1 MDILVEMAVQVGVT
15 YCGPEKVKPY
25 EEAVRAVGLEPVR
38 LIPGE
43 SQNLDGLFGL
53 LLTGGAD
60 VNPKLYG
67 QTAREE
73 TQPPDDR
80 RDEMEC
86 GLVGEALAIDLP
98 VLAICRGMQVLNV
111 QLHGSLQQHLSS
123 AEIHVRRLEG
133 QEARKHH
140 AVHTVTVSPGTLL
153 SGIVGT
159 GELSVNSRHHQA
171 VDQLGQGVVA
181 VAFSEDGVVEAI
193 EYPARRFVLG
203 VQWHP
208 EDRIDVSKSD
218 RELFEAFARA
228 VSVGRRSELSR

>member
-1 MDILVEMAVQVGVT
+1 MAVQVGVT
-15 YCGPEKVKPY
+15 FCGPEKVKPY
-25 EEAVRAVGLEPVR
+25 EDAVRAVGLESVR

-43 SQNLDGLFGL
+43 SQSLDGLYGL
-53 LLTGGAD
+53 VLTGGAD

-67 QTAREE
+67 QTARAE
-73 TQPPDDR
+73 TQAADDP

-98 VLAICRGMQVLNV
+98 VFAICRGMQVLNV

-123 AEIHVRRLEG
+123 TAVHVRRLEG
-133 QEARKHH
+133 QESRKHQ
-140 AVHTVTVSPGTLL
+140 AVHTITVSPGTLL
-153 SGIVGT
+153 SRIVGS
-159 GELSVNSRHHQA
+159 GELRVNSRHHQA
-171 VDQLGQGVVA
+171 VDELGQGIVP

-208 EDRIDVSKSD
+208 EDRIDVSKPD

-228 VSVGRRSELSR
+228 VG